1 MRGRACVARA
11 CLWDLVLA
19 GLDLVESSRLVPE
32 FFSGF
37 SFTPNP
43 LGVVAVVVLV
53 AVRRCFAVLAL
64 LRFWFFVLRSSFSVL
79 GSEGFAFVLI
89 NQVQAEPIDGFAS
102 IGLARKRIAS

>member
-1 MRGRACVARA
+1 MCAGVRALRVRACGI
-11 CLWDLVLA
+11 CSWL
-19 GLDLVESSRLVPE
+19 GLTWLESFRLVPE

-43 LGVVAVVVLV
+43 LGVLAVVVLV
-53 AVRRCFAVLAL
+53 AVRRCFAVLSL
-64 LRFWFFVLRSSFSVL
+64 LCFWFFVLRFRSL